1 MSGREHGRNSRLHE
15 GADGGGM
22 DRGGADR
29 DAPGGESVRRMES
42 GRNDMRL
49 LPAAL
54 SAWTANLA
62 AHALFERMTHV
73 SGAEGSG
80 AGEGGAFADTPT
92 PWWLIMA
99 LGICVGMVA
108 ACLMLRAGRILR
120 VLTPARRHMLARAGL
135 VACCAAAIAAMSA
148 VAADLRTWHDPAS
161 AIVRA
166 GGASVQA
173 TVHIDEPVLASN
185 MRDADCQTDVSLS
198 ALTAEGMV
206 QPSHARVRVYAD
218 AVNCTKLTRGATQ
231 RLIGDL
237 EPARFGGMS
246 IWLRL
251 GGDAAVETLKPPS
264 VMDRTIHHIHE
275 RFLDLTGDL
284 DDQGRVL
291 VPGLT
296 LGVLGQERYM
306 GIDGDE
312 NKMPDPTYARALEE
326 CFRRSGIMHL
336 MAVSGGHFVLIGA
349 LVRRLCALVLLPR
362 RLVAVIVALSMWALA
377 ALMFPSDSVTR
388 ALVMGFFSAAAFG
401 LGRRPQALSAL
412 CWTVVGTLIVAPE
425 MGRSFGFALS
435 CGAVLGI
442 VLSSHPI
449 ATALSHVMPKAV
461 ADIAAMTISAQMFA
475 LPIQTLMEPGL
486 PLASVPANILVAPVV
501 GFATIAGLCALM
513 TAWWAPAIALVP
525 VRVAS
530 AGTRVMER
538 CATWLG
544 GEQSMVV
551 PWAGGVAGAV
561 LMVAVETAIVMT
573 CMGMARLRARLC
585 MPDDGSEGMN
595 FRVTPADR
603 MRQWWEDTRRMMEG
617 E

>member
-1 MSGREHGRNSRLHE
+1 MSGNGRAPTSRLHE
-15 GADGGGM
+15 GTGRSGPDG
-22 DRGGADR
+22 DNADR
-29 DAPGGESVRRMES
+29 DDAGEDGARGMES

-54 SAWTANLA
+54 AAWAANLA
-62 AHALFERMTHV
+62 AHALFEHMTCV
-73 SGAEGSG
+73 
-80 AGEGGAFADTPT
+80 AGDEDVGVGEDGTFAGVPM
-92 PWWLIMA
+92 PWWFILTF
-99 LGICVGMVA
+99 GVCVGMMV
-108 ACLMLRAGRILR
+108 ACLLLLAGRMLRGLA
-120 VLTPARRHMLARAGL
+120 PARRHMLARTGL

-161 AIVRA
+161 AIMRA

-198 ALTAEGMV
+198 ALTAEGMT
-206 QPSHARVRVYAD
+206 QPSRARVRVYAD
-218 AVNCTKLTRGATQ
+218 TDNCFKLTRGATQ

-237 EPARFGGMS
+237 EAARFGGMP

-251 GGDAAVETLKPPS
+251 GEDAAVTTLEPPS
-264 VMDRTIHHIHE
+264 LMGRAIQHIQDQ
-275 RFLDLTGDL
+275 FLDLTSDL

-296 LGVLGQERYM
+296 LGVLGQERYV
-306 GIDGDE
+306 GVDGDE

-362 RLVAVIVALSMWALA
+362 RLVAVIVASAMWLLA

-388 ALVMGFFSAAAFG
+388 ALVMGFFSSAAFG

-442 VLSSHPI
+442 VVFSHPI
-449 ATALSHVMPKAV
+449 ATVLSHVMPKAV

-513 TAWWAPAIALVP
+513 TAWCAPDFAFVP
-525 VRVAS
+525 AWVAS

-544 GEQSMVV
+544 SEQSMVV

-561 LMVAVETAIVMT
+561 LMVIVEAAIVMT
-573 CMGMARLRARLC
+573 CMGMARVWTRRR
-585 MPDDGSEGMN
+585 MPDDGSEGME
-595 FRVTPADR
+595 FCVTPIER
-603 MRQWWEDTRRMMEG
+603 ICQWWEDTRRMMEG